1 RAADVT
7 SNNTGKF
14 AQFSKR
20 PLKIGD
26 REAATLPIGH
36 RLFDTQAIEIDRDVD
51 IFAGETFRKFFKTL
65 APILAQDRALTLS
78 IFQRAIVCPRMH
90 LKNSRALGATSA
102 EKLVRPPTFEIAAAP
117 DTHKPYIGKF
127 QCAVHP
133 SAA

>member
-36 RLFDTQAIEIDRDVD
+36 RLFDAQAIEIDCDVD

-65 APILAQDRALTLS
+65 APILAQDRALPLS
-78 IFQRAIVCPRMH
+78 IFQWPIICPRMDF
-90 LKNSRALGATSA
+90 KNSGVFGATMP
-102 EKLVRPPTFEIAAAP
+102 ENLVRPPTFEIGAAP
-117 DTHKPYIGKF
+117 NTRKPDIWKF
-127 QCAVHP
+127 
-133 SAA
+133 